1 MKRSAM
7 AILGLCLLAGVAHA
21 EAEAKKFLQDY
32 ASAAAAQKQRMLDD
46 LSHIELGMSWVN
58 VLLAEDRQ
66 ERPLYCPANTLH
78 VTGEQLLGILKKEVE
93 ASPDEGSRPFGLA
106 LMLGL
111 KKTFPCPPK

>member
-1 MKRSAM
+1 MKRSAL
-7 AILGLCLLAGVAHA
+7 AVLGVCLLAGVAHA

-46 LSHIELGMSWVN
+46 LSYIELGMSWVN
-58 VLLAEDRQ
+58 VSLAEDRQ

-111 KKTFPCPPK
+111 KKAFPCPPK